1 VDGQLKGS
9 GTARQLY
16 LPASRG
22 IDLGGIAGVGTGYS
36 EWLRGMLD
44 DVRVYDHA
52 LSAREVA
59 ELYGHVSFSMDFNL
73 ANPWQDTSGQ
83 GAAVSCPSGYCPGV
97 SSGSATFNGGQFLT
111 ASGSV
116 PNLSGGR
123 LTLSAWIYPQN
134 RDSNETWGYYWYQ
147 GILGNHILGGATG
160 YPTLD
165 RLGLKLRFGFSTGTE
180 WKEFSTST
188 DVLTLDAWNHVVV
201 TYSQDDGYVRFYVN
215 GVLKGSSNAG
225 KYASIASP
233 ASFFIGRSTDQTKL
247 TAVSARVNAT
257 SDAGVKCPYL
267 YASNDPDEL
276 CLASHNPE
284 VGSPAQA
291 LSYVQAVCESSLA
304 WSIDKSV
311 TLTGTGGIALD
322 MWKTM
327 EACFVGRP

>member
-1 VDGQLKGS
+1 
-9 GTARQLY
+9 
-16 LPASRG
+16 
-22 IDLGGIAGVGTGYS
+22 
-36 EWLRGMLD
+36 
-44 DVRVYDHA
+44 
-52 LSAREVA
+52 
-59 ELYGHVSFSMDFNL
+59 MDFNL

-83 GAAVSCPSGYCPGV
+83 GAAVSCPSGYCPSV
-97 SSGSATFNGGQFLT
+97 SEGSATFNGGQFLT

-291 LSYVQAVCESSLA
+291 LRAQAVQVQPCLVDQQIGHPHRPRRHRA
-304 WSIDKSV
+304 
-311 TLTGTGGIALD
+311 GHG
-322 MWKTM
+322 KTM
-327 EACFVGRP
+327 EACFVGLSVTATTTAARSPTTTSPGTRWATAIVRSHLQHREGRWPFRHEVGQRLRPVRRQDRQCAGVQPGAECGGG